1 MSDSDEDL
9 MPNNV
14 LKYQRDPT
22 TINANSNFNNT
33 NITGYTFRSNMMTST
48 FNMPHLERQRYG
60 MRGVDNRSTYYR
72 RETSPM
78 SLRSFPDSG
87 IQNFHN
93 SLYTRGMSSQR
104 SVFNGRSGSPVSMRS
119 IDSNASVSAADIALA
134 FKNVKFNKYDLRMIK
149 EAYNKFMKNRVRK
162 KIEKRRNL
170 KLFLKGNRKR
180 SGEDSGEQ
188 GSDSSIS
195 SDDCRSS
202 RTILHKENIPRSIH
216 RPLKTHDLSHFR
228 TSIKESNM
236 YKDCTNN
243 FKQNSL
249 RNIVAVTS
257 LRQNHIPQ
265 ENIENTS
272 VVMLKERFKKGSSFL
287 LPSQRFNKST
297 VMSNEVSLTN
307 FIPFNNINKDN
318 HCIVTAENINHD
330 TDSDK
335 EEIFSQNITRDVI
348 SQQNSNQQRKRV
360 LEVEETNA
368 SDRKRNKIT
377 MSPIKRNDCI
387 SNDINIQ
394 KNDFNFKKPQMP
406 IRKTSIAKKDQIP
419 EILIAKSRQPLTGS
433 LEIELPIDKL
443 SQPQH
448 KLHNPEDRHALELQ
462 NKYLQNTEL
471 EPDCS
476 NQAEITYNSTT
487 DVSMK
492 PSFLKRKLFT
502 QKLDVAES
510 KNMSNDNLAIHSPQN
525 TIYSACREKNKV
537 RKLVSSQSCLSRDVG
552 DDNVLDLIHKIV
564 HPDQM
569 NITAATNRKDLGKSN
584 HENDD
589 KWDVASVI
597 SMCNNDEGS
606 DTYTDEEIFKNTEN
620 SKKTNNKQVN
630 NSLLTTD
637 KQTTAKCKVNDVQVK
652 PKNQDKK
659 LTPQCKV
666 VIQKLQLK
674 PNHCND
680 NNKLHETQCHNKR
693 TVSSCVKSFWDT
705 DFESDMEER
714 SITPWTSRNVTKPDN
729 NTQKEVASNCSKL
742 NINKRNVAKG
752 TILTVRSF
760 QNKGI
765 NSSMSCRS
773 DISRISR
780 RKESDKY
787 QEKIEENNNEMLNRT
802 TRSKQNEEIKSTEQ
816 VKAKEQVVPSSKT
829 KKESKLKSE
838 LSKDKEKSNVKT
850 IKTKEPKTNKQSSQ
864 DRNECNTS
872 RESLRLKQK
881 REKANLSTQV
891 SETTTKP
898 KRGRQSKNT
907 KEKSNEPVQKKHP
920 VANKKNNET
929 SNKDT
934 KPAKNPTIKNGTL
947 NRTRQT
953 PRKNNEKKQLSATT
967 EQSSLNISNISSR
980 SLRVRSK
987 NVK

>member
-22 TINANSNFNNT
+22 AINANSNFNNT
-33 NITGYTFRSNMMTST
+33 NITGYTFRSNMTST

-60 MRGVDNRSTYYR
+60 MRGLDNRSMYYR

-93 SLYTRGMSSQR
+93 SFYTRGMSSQR

-228 TSIKESNM
+228 TSIKESDM

-243 FKQNSL
+243 IKQNSL
-249 RNIVAVTS
+249 RNIVAVSS
-257 LRQNHIPQ
+257 LSQNHTSQ
-265 ENIENTS
+265 ENTENTS
-272 VVMLKERFKKGSSFL
+272 VVTLKDRFKKGSSFL
-287 LPSQRFNKST
+287 LPSQRFNKSK
-297 VMSNEVSLTN
+297 VMTNEASLTN
-307 FIPFNNINKDN
+307 FIPFNNVNKNN
-318 HCIVTAENINHD
+318 HCIATSDVINHD

-335 EEIFSQNITRDVI
+335 EEIFSENTRDVTV
-348 SQQNSNQQRKRV
+348 QKNSNQQRKRV
-360 LEVEETNA
+360 LEVEETIA

-377 MSPIKRNDCI
+377 ISPIKGNDCI
-387 SNDINIQ
+387 SNNINIQ

-406 IRKTSIAKKDQIP
+406 IRKTSIAKKDQLP

-433 LEIELPIDKL
+433 IELELPIDKL
-443 SQPQH
+443 PEPQN

-462 NKYLQNTEL
+462 NKYLLPNTEL
-471 EPDCS
+471 EPDGS

-510 KNMSNDNLAIHSPQN
+510 KNMSNDNLAINSPQN

-569 NITAATNRKDLGKSN
+569 NITAATNKKDFSKSN
-584 HENDD
+584 HESND

-606 DTYTDEEIFKNTEN
+606 DTYTDEEIFKNTQN
-620 SKKTNNKQVN
+620 SNKINNKKVN
-630 NSLLTTD
+630 NTLLTTE
-637 KQTTAKCKVNDVQVK
+637 KQTTAKCKVNEVQDK

-659 LTPQCKV
+659 ITPQCKV
-666 VIQKLQLK
+666 VIQKLQMK
-674 PNHCND
+674 SHHCND
-680 NNKLHETQCHNKR
+680 KDKLNEPQCQNKR

-714 SITPWTSRNVTKPDN
+714 SVTPWPSRNVTKP
-729 NTQKEVASNCSKL
+729 
-742 NINKRNVAKG
+742 G
-752 TILTVRSF
+752 
-760 QNKGI
+760 
-765 NSSMSCRS
+765 
-773 DISRISR
+773 
-780 RKESDKY
+780 KY
-787 QEKIEENNNEMLNRT
+787 L
-802 TRSKQNEEIKSTEQ
+802 
-816 VKAKEQVVPSSKT
+816 
-829 KKESKLKSE
+829 
-838 LSKDKEKSNVKT
+838 KT
-850 IKTKEPKTNKQSSQ
+850 ITIFKLFIW
-864 DRNECNTS
+864 S
-872 RESLRLKQK
+872 RMK
-881 REKANLSTQV
+881 
-891 SETTTKP
+891 
-898 KRGRQSKNT
+898 
-907 KEKSNEPVQKKHP
+907 
-920 VANKKNNET
+920 
-929 SNKDT
+929 
-934 KPAKNPTIKNGTL
+934 
-947 NRTRQT
+947 
-953 PRKNNEKKQLSATT
+953 
-967 EQSSLNISNISSR
+967 
-980 SLRVRSK
+980 
-987 NVK
+987 